1 MNLISRN
8 TFALRAMTAAVIL
21 ALVIV
26 FIPAMP
32 ATAQQAETFA
42 DRLAINRYQID
53 VKDGRLSGAGATV
66 LESALADAQFVLV
79 GEDHGMAQVPQFD
92 AAICALIGPAGFH
105 NLAIEVGPT
114 AAGELDK
121 WVAAGDGASQL
132 AAFEKEYPETI
143 AFYDW
148 SEEYEMLA
156 QCSSAATGGK
166 FHIWGLDQ
174 ELMGASRILL
184 TRILEQHPGPEATEE
199 AQRLLQKNDDAR
211 TKAAKSGNP
220 GELFMLG
227 ASDEELAR
235 FKELLGHEGNATS
248 QGLLAALIE
257 SRQIYQNNMN
267 GNAFDSNRQRSLLM
281 KSNFI
286 REYGKAS
293 ETEGKPPKVMLKFGG
308 WHLFKG
314 INPLHNNDLGN
325 FVTELADYNRSKSVH
340 ISHPGD
346 EREATAL
353 RRSWATHAGRGV
365 QPGRRQRLGFSL
377 PQASVRQSRERWIN
391 HVRSARISQTLQLAG
406 DGRQGNGTPYLRLR
420 FPGRYPE
427 RSGVEV
433 DSIAEYRHTNLTLW
447 VR

>member
-340 ISHPGD
+340 ILILGMKGKQLHFAGVGQPMQAAEFNLAEDKDSDFLYLKPLFDKAGSDGLTMFDLRAFRKHFSSLGTVD
-346 EREATAL
+346 REMERLIFGYDFLVVIPNAA
-353 RRSWATHAGRGV
+353 
-365 QPGRRQRLGFSL
+365 
-377 PQASVRQSRERWIN
+377 ASK
-391 HVRSARISQTLQLAG
+391 
-406 DGRQGNGTPYLRLR
+406 
-420 FPGRYPE
+420 
-427 RSGVEV
+427 
-433 DSIAEYRHTNLTLW
+433 SIQ
-447 VR
+447 